1 MVLANPNH
9 FCHPSL
15 AQRFQDPRLLPL
27 LARWHF
33 DSAAVGRNLDCWLYR
48 LLYRNESSWVVLFR
62 AYDELPQAQRHS
74 ISVTHKPHGIYL
86 LQSIGSLFLSNSNT
100 TCPVLTPNF
109 FCMWIAYTAGHL
121 LAAVHWLPVPPQQRH
136 HLSCTYTKR
145 VVYVNSITCRAFTC
159 CSPSGPCSSA
169 TATPLVLYLHQTCF
183 VRGKHNL
190 QGIYLLQSIGSLF
203 LHNSN
208 ITNFAC
214 LFDTN
219 CMQGINLVQSIGS
232 LFLRNSNTTNFACVC
247 NTNCMQ
253 GINLM
258 QSIGSLCLRN
268 SDLTVLYLHH
278 TFCVCE

>member
-159 CSPSGPCSSA
+159 CSPSAPCSSTTATLPTLHVCSTQTACRALTWCSPSAPCASAIATRLSCTYTKLVVCVRSINCRALTWCSPSAPCSSA
-169 TATPLVLYLHQTCF
+169 TATLPTLHVCATQT
-183 VRGKHNL
+183 
-190 QGIYLLQSIGSLF
+190 
-203 LHNSN
+203 
-208 ITNFAC
+208 AC
-214 LFDTN
+214 
-219 CMQGINLVQSIGS
+219 
-232 LFLRNSNTTNFACVC
+232 RA
-247 NTNCMQ
+247 
-253 GINLM
+253 
-258 QSIGSLCLRN
+258 
-268 SDLTVLYLHH
+268 LTWCSPSAPCSSATGTSWPHCKTV
-278 TFCVCE
+278 